1 MRHDAPAELSALLS
15 AADGVAR
22 DDAWA
27 DFVRRHS
34 RLLLHVARS
43 HGGDRDTVM
52 DRYAYIL
59 EQLRDDDFRR
69 LRTWERDRRSKLTTW
84 LTVVAQRMSLDL
96 HRQRYGRPRGDAADS
111 VHSRAT
117 RRRLADLL
125 VDTLDF
131 ERGPELVLDP
141 GDDPDTSIR
150 KAELSEI
157 VHDTVSELSSAE
169 QLLLTLRFRDGLSA
183 AAIARATG
191 YPTPFHVYREL
202 DRLLSRLRRSLRQRG
217 VEDPMP

>member
-1 MRHDAPAELSALLS
+1 
-15 AADGVAR
+15 
-22 DDAWA
+22 
-27 DFVRRHS
+27 
-34 RLLLHVARS
+34 
-43 HGGDRDTVM
+43 
-52 DRYAYIL
+52 
-59 EQLRDDDFRR
+59 
-69 LRTWERDRRSKLTTW
+69 
-84 LTVVAQRMSLDL
+84 
-96 HRQRYGRPRGDAADS
+96 

-157 VHDTVSELSSAE
+157 VHDTVSELSRAE

-183 AAIARATG
+183 AAIARVTG